1 MPRSLMNAAV
11 VFGDVAVAVKLHTA
25 TTSERVH
32 FHEVHAKDGARIE
45 HRRFCTEED
54 KEVPYEEVVRG
65 HEIRDGEYAVLTP
78 EQLAA
83 ATPDGDRTI
92 RIEAFVPAADIDPIL
107 RDKAYHLGAGDDA
120 GAAYRLLH
128 DALVKTGRA
137 GIAFFVFHDRERLA
151 AVLPHDGV
159 LVLQT
164 LRPADTVVDLDELR
178 PDEGKDAP
186 RAPTAKERKMAGQL
200 IDALHEPFRPEDHED
215 EHRALVMKLIEAKA
229 AGEEIEVPE
238 AEDVETPDDLAA
250 ALEASL
256 ADRGH
261 GGRRRRAA
269 PKAAAKPS
277 GSGRRSPARAK
288 RKTPAKTKT
297 KKKQG

>member
-1 MPRSLMNAAV
+1 MNAAV
-11 VFGDVAVAVKLHTA
+11 VFGDVAVAVKLHIA

-54 KEVPYEEVVRG
+54 KEVPYEEVVKG

-107 RDKAYHLGAGDDA
+107 RDRAYHLGAGDDA

-215 EHRALVMKLIEAKA
+215 EHRALVMKLVEAKA

-238 AEDVETPDDLAA
+238 PEAVETPDDLAA

-261 GGRRRRAA
+261 EGRRRRAA
-269 PKAAAKPS
+269 PKAAAAKRS
-277 GSGRRSPARAK
+277 GSGKRRSPARAK
-288 RKTPAKTKT
+288 KKTAAT